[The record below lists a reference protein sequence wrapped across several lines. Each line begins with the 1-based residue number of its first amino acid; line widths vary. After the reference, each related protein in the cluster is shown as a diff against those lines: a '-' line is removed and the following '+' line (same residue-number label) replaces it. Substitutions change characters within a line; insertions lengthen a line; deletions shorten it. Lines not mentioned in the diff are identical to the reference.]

1 MLRGLSVGLC
11 ILSDGHIGEPC
22 KTAEPIEVPF
32 VGVGQDKRATY
43 GRRSLVKRL
52 NDQYAAAMRPYA
64 KFTLTAWGQT
74 LAAQGAMVKSPAG
87 RLDTLNGRR
96 CGHSPNYYDYLLWL

>member
-32 VGVGQDKRATY
+32 VGVGADSRGPKEPRM
-43 GRRSLVKRL
+43 G
-52 NDQYAAAMRPYA
+52 AAA
-64 KFTLTAWGQT
+64 W
-74 LAAQGAMVKSPAG
+74 
-87 RLDTLNGRR
+87 
-96 CGHSPNYYDYLLWL
+96 

>member
-64 KFTLTAWGQT
+64 KFTLTAWGRLLRLKEPWLSPPRGGWT
-74 LAAQGAMVKSPAG
+74 L
-87 RLDTLNGRR
+87 
-96 CGHSPNYYDYLLWL
+96 